1 MAINDKYTID
11 LEAAARS
18 GKPVLI
24 KVENDLFEALDEDEI
39 TGGQLDVEASVK
51 SAGGIA
57 YSINYSID
65 GIVTV
70 PCDRCL
76 DDLSIPVSTSGSI
89 KLYQNEEDSPHDGES
104 KVIRKGAMAYDPS
117 WDIYEIAEV
126 ALPLQR
132 AHKEG
137 ECNPEMMEIL
147 KHHHA
152 ENNAEEETEEETN

>member
-1 MAINDKYTID
+1 MAINNKYTID
-11 LEAAARS
+11 LEATARS

-51 SAGGIA
+51 PAGGIA
-57 YSINYSID
+57 YSINYSIC
-65 GIVTV
+65 GAVTV

-76 DDLSIPVSTSGSI
+76 DDLSIPISTSGSI
-89 KLYQNEEDSPHDGES
+89 KIYQDEEDSPHDGES
-104 KVIRKGAMAYDPS
+104 KVIKRGTVAYDPS

-132 AHKEG
+132 VHKEG

-147 KHHHA
+147 KQHHA
-152 ENNAEEETEEETN
+152 EDNLEEETGDEAN